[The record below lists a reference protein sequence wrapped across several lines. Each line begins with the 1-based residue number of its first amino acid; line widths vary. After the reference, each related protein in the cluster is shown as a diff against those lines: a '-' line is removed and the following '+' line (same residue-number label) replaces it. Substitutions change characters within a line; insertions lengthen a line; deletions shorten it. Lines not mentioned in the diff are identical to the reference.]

1 MTTLIYGFTSLNVAD
16 GNSLKEINGALLNDA
31 DMALGI
37 YNSQKCFYQLDES
50 SGATE
55 SLPDIVS
62 PSLNAGTKRWIL
74 RACLVADITA
84 NGLTA
89 SKAVFTDANKK
100 LVSIGTLGA
109 DQGGTGAST
118 LTDHGVLLGSGTDPI
133 TALGA
138 MTNGQLVI
146 GSTGNDPVVATITE
160 GEAIDIANAAGAITI
175 ACEDATT
182 SNKGVTVY
190 SGTTKALAGTDTA
203 SAMTPADVA
212 AAMADYATAAEIT
225 AGTEAAKVIAPDQLK
240 AANIV
245 PLSYATAAEIT
256 AGTEPAKAIAPDQA
270 ALAIV
275 RKVDYDANSILYAT
289 TDNTPTA
296 LTIEASSV
304 VGRKASGDIAALTGA
319 EVKALLAIVEADL
332 TLADNTTNDV
342 STTKH
347 GFVPKAPNDT
357 SKILRG
363 DGAWGQSVVGL
374 TDGDKGDITVSGTGA
389 TWSIDAA
396 AVSQGKLKT
405 STGEVSAIATG
416 TMTLPGGE
424 YGFYPQ
430 CKAVGVSQGATYSIA
445 TGYDNLYF
453 DTAYATTV
461 KLTVEGTGTFYARQR
476 YVTSSGEVFWIFV
489 LRNKI
494 TKNIISLWAAP
505 DHPCMGNGGN
515 PDVVPHPFN
524 GYDPENNEIICINPS
539 PEELGEMNAVAGKSL
554 LQVINED
561 YCIDEEAT
569 GAWPTVPVTVGLPEG
584 YDWMMAKS
592 CEEVTSIKKV
602 IPKPDYVL
610 VKSLKLKNS

>member
-1 MTTLIYGFTSLNVAD
+1 M
-16 GNSLKEINGALLNDA
+16 
-31 DMALGI
+31 
-37 YNSQKCFYQLDES
+37 SQHDF
-50 SGATE
+50 
-55 SLPDIVS
+55 
-62 PSLNAGTKRWIL
+62 
-74 RACLVADITA
+74 DITTADA
-84 NGLTA
+84 NTGLTVRA
-89 SKAVFTDANKK
+89 AINAAIQA
-100 LVSIGTLGA
+100 LVTNSAGNTAPTNPYAFQFWA
-109 DQGGTGAST
+109 D
-118 LTDHGVLLGSGTDPI
+118 
-133 TALGA
+133 
-138 MTNGQLVI
+138 
-146 GSTGNDPVVATITE
+146 TGNDLLKIR
-160 GEAIDIANAAGAITI
+160 NAANTAWITVGKLSSTNLGLLALSLYTAHTI
-175 ACEDATT
+175 LAATT
-182 SNKGVTVY
+182 SG
-190 SGTTKALAGTDTA
+190 
-203 SAMTPADVA
+203 TPAAVT
-212 AAMADYATAAEIT
+212 MSE
-225 AGTEAAKVIAPDQLK
+225 GTLLGR
-240 AANIV
+240 IV
-245 PLSYATAAEIT
+245 
-256 AGTEPAKAIAPDQA
+256 GG
-270 ALAIV
+270 
-275 RKVDYDANSILYAT
+275 N
-289 TDNTPTA
+289 
-296 LTIEASSV
+296 
-304 VGRKASGDIAALTGA
+304 IAALTVA
-319 EVKALLAIVEADL
+319 QVKALLAIVEADL
-332 TLADNTTNDV
+332 TLADNTTNNV

-396 AVSQGKLKT
+396 AVSQSKLKT
-405 STGEVSAIATG
+405 SSGEVSATATG

-430 CKAVGVSQGATYSIA
+430 CKAVGFSQGATYSIA
-445 TGYDNLYF
+445 TGYDNLYSF
-453 DTAYATTV
+453 GTEYATTV
-461 KLTVEGTGTFYARQR
+461 RLTVVGTGTFYVRQR

-515 PDVVPHPFN
+515 PDVVPHPFS

-610 VKSLKLKNS
+610 VKSLKLKTS

>member
-1 MTTLIYGFTSLNVAD
+1 MTVATSNSRDAYNCSGGTTYDFHFGVGATSEVKVVLTDASGVETTLTETTHYTVSATNSDYSSGGTVTTVSAYAAPNKITIVSNVPLTQESDFTEGMPTLYETFESGLDKLTRIVQQHNEIIVRSLTLPLSSA
-16 GNSLKEINGALLNDA
+16 SISALLPVPVANA
-31 DMALGI
+31 YLAI
-37 YNSQKCFYQLDES
+37 NS
-50 SGATE
+50 
-55 SLPDIVS
+55 
-62 PSLNAGTKRWIL
+62 AGTAFEMRS
-74 RACLVADITA
+74 LVAQGSISDEAYDAATWLSA
-84 NGLTA
+84 TTVA
-89 SKAVFTDANKK
+89 PSKKAVR
-100 LVSIGTLGA
+100 
-109 DQGGTGAST
+109 
-118 LTDHGVLLGSGTDPI
+118 
-133 TALGA
+133 
-138 MTNGQLVI
+138 
-146 GSTGNDPVVATITE
+146 
-160 GEAIDIANAAGAITI
+160 DIL
-175 ACEDATT
+175 E
-182 SNKGVTVY
+182 
-190 SGTTKALAGTDTA
+190 TKASNDF
-203 SAMTPADVA
+203 
-212 AAMADYATAAEIT
+212 ATAAEIT
-225 AGTEAAKVIAPDQLK
+225 AGLE
-240 AANIV
+240 
-245 PLSYATAAEIT
+245 S
-256 AGTEPAKAIAPDQA
+256 AKAIAPDQA

-304 VGRKASGDIAALTGA
+304 VGRKATGDIAALTGA

-332 TLADNTTNDV
+332 TLADNTTNNV

-405 STGEVSAIATG
+405 SSGEVSATATG

-430 CKAVGVSQGATYSIA
+430 CKAVGFSEGATYSIA
-445 TGYDNLYF
+445 TGYDNLYLYG
-453 DTAYATTV
+453 TEYATTV
-461 KLTVEGTGTFYARQR
+461 KLTVAGTGTFYVRQR

-515 PDVVPHPFN
+515 PDVVPHPFS

-610 VKSLKLKNS
+610 VKSLKLKTS